1 MVIDAANFE
10 AAIAG
15 ELERREPTEPAKI
28 PEDLEEAW
36 NSLSTSEQASYRRAA
51 EARWPRE
58 IPKKREDE
66 ARATHA
72 LRCEQAEKDRQTILD
87 RDQVKAFRQ
96 ARTPPKL
103 QGLVDGMAQGIREEA
118 ATMRREAEAKAEEQE
133 QLQKSQRERARRES
147 GGLGG
152 SCRQV

>member
-1 MVIDAANFE
+1 MTIIDADGFE
-10 AAIAG
+10 TA
-15 ELERREPTEPAKI
+15 LEDALKGREPGLVKI
-28 PEDLEEAW
+28 PEDLEKAW
-36 NSLSTSEQASYRRAA
+36 NELSTSEQASYRRAA

-103 QGLVDGMAQGIREEA
+103 QGLVDGMAQGIREQSA
-118 ATMRREAEAKAEEQE
+118 ALRRAAAAKAEEQE
-133 QLQKSQRERARRES
+133 KLLDAQRKRARRES

-152 SCRQV
+152 SCRQI